1 MVSVTG
7 KEVVLAGHSLG
18 GSLALLLAL
27 DALVNHTYDSS
38 SDDAYSGDDMGENVR
53 GSDSKEENDGNSDH
67 SSRGSGSS
75 SRNSNSNRDH
85 TPPCRPNSG
94 QSTASRTSTYRFTG
108 YSHHNDKRCTGTA
121 HVSVLNKLH
130 IVTFGQPELASPLFF
145 ESLKKQHTA
154 AKKLLEER

>member
-1 MVSVTG
+1 M
-7 KEVVLAGHSLG
+7 VLAGHSLG

-38 SDDAYSGDDMGENVR
+38 SDDAFSGDDMGESVH
-53 GSDSKEENDGNSDH
+53 GSDRKEDNDGDSDR
-67 SSRGSGSS
+67 SSRGGGSS
-75 SRNSNSNRDH
+75 SRSSSRSSNSNRDH

-94 QSTASRTSTYRFTG
+94 QNTASRTRTYRSTG

>member
-1 MVSVTG
+1 
-7 KEVVLAGHSLG
+7 VVLAGHSLG

-38 SDDAYSGDDMGENVR
+38 SDDAFSGDDMGENMQ
-53 GSDSKEENDGNSDH
+53 GSDRKKENDGNSDH
-67 SSRGSGSS
+67 SSSGRGSS
-75 SRNSNSNRDH
+75 SRSSNSNRDH
-85 TPPCRPNSG
+85 TPPCRPSLG
-94 QSTASRTSTYRFTG
+94 QNTASRTSTYRTTG

-154 AKKLLEER
+154 AKKLLEERY

>member
-1 MVSVTG
+1 M
-7 KEVVLAGHSLG
+7 VLAGHSLG

-38 SDDAYSGDDMGENVR
+38 DDDDAYSGDDMGENMH
-53 GSDSKEENDGNSDH
+53 GSDRKEENDGNSDH

-75 SRNSNSNRDH
+75 SRSSNSNRDH

-94 QSTASRTSTYRFTG
+94 QNTASRTSTYRSTG

-121 HVSVLNKLH
+121 HISVLNKLH